1 LNIDQRE
8 SESESL
14 FPLLLRRRF
23 RVIPTRRVS
32 TAVTSAVSR
41 ELSSVLSAVGSENLP
56 GAVAHGDAVTLRRLE
71 RAVELLVRCDDGA
84 CVALAQRIADA
95 FAARFAA
102 SSVRAARLCGLV
114 LEAQAQFDA
123 ALALYERVAL
133 AHAPSVTAAA
143 LVGRQAAVLRH
154 VKQFGACVA
163 LLNSQLA
170 VLPCDV
176 AAWRALLGVTLELHH
191 WAHARHCVEQL
202 LVLQTPQSDFA
213 LAILY
218 ADLLATLGDVPLAKQ
233 YYVVALDL
241 APASPRAAYGLHY
254 CLSVLPKRS
263 AADDTL
269 LRFVTRTIA
278 KQLHGKSALTLYA
291 TA

>member
-1 LNIDQRE
+1 MFGRQRRKFD
-8 SESESL
+8 SSA
-14 FPLLLRRRF
+14 PAILRF
-23 RVIPTRRVS
+23 QPDIS
-32 TAVTSAVSR
+32 TVTSAVSR

-56 GAVAHGDAVTLRRLE
+56 GAVVRGDAATLRRLE
-71 RAVELLVRCDDGA
+71 RAVELLVRCDDAA

-95 FAARFAA
+95 FAARFDE
-102 SSVRAARLCGLV
+102 SSVRAARLSGLV

-133 AHAPSVTAAA
+133 AHAPSVTAAP

-154 VKQFGACVA
+154 LKQFGACVA

-176 AAWRALLGVTLELHH
+176 AAWRALLSVTLELHH

-241 APASPRAAYGLHY
+241 APTSPRAAYGLHY

-278 KQLHGKSALTLYA
+278 KQLHGKSALSLYNA
-291 TA
+291 PA